1 MAPSQPCTRSC
12 LQTRL
17 LACLAVPG
25 IARPRRWHAH
35 EQEGANLDGARGQ
48 FEQLMDPN
56 VLARFVVPRPLN
68 NFLDNL
74 PSEERLA
81 ADGPWTLVEP
91 TSKLLK
97 EVRVPSCVSALLA
110 SARPLLS
117 LNAGPG
123 HSTQPP
129 TPQHPALST
138 VCKSGSK
145 QRRQCTRTRMSECS

>member
-1 MAPSQPCTRSC
+1 
-12 LQTRL
+12 
-17 LACLAVPG
+17 
-25 IARPRRWHAH
+25 
-35 EQEGANLDGARGQ
+35 
-48 FEQLMDPN
+48 MDPN

-97 EVRVPSCVSALLA
+97 EVRAPCCASALSA
-110 SARPLLS
+110 PARPLRS

-123 HSTQPP
+123 HSTLLCAAERADLNTGRESAVRACKQHRQSLARAGIALEP
-129 TPQHPALST
+129 TRLLSALRLLWPFAANLRARCFKGQCSLSSNALPLP
-138 VCKSGSK
+138 CK
-145 QRRQCTRTRMSECS
+145 RA